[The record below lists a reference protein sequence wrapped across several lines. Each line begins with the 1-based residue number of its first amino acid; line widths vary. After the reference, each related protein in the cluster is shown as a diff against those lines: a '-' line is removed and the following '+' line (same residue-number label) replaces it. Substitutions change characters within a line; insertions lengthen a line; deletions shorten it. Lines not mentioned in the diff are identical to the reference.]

1 MMGLL
6 FFAKRVVWFFW
17 DNPRYLVMLLAFIIL
32 VLIGMQMKGCF
43 TRTPKF
49 NEDEIRRAQKAIAD
63 DSRKEMVE
71 VLVDEKVAPEQL
83 QVRAVSAMVIAPSIR
98 ASSSPTTP
106 PRSPTRAKC
115 WLSARASATTR
126 VSSSP

>member
-32 VLIGMQMKGCF
+32 VLIGMQIKGCF

-49 NEDEIRRAQKAIAD
+49 NEDEIRRAQKAIAED
-63 DSRKEMVE
+63 NRKEMVE
-71 VLVDEKVAPEQL
+71 VLAQSEVREKNIDANVAN
-83 QVRAVSAMVIAPSIR
+83 
-98 ASSSPTTP
+98 
-106 PRSPTRAKC
+106 AKVETVNAYTE
-115 WLSARASATTR
+115 ARKKYSEMSNDDLARELEAR
-126 VSSSP
+126 K

>member
-17 DNPRYLVMLLAFIIL
+17 DNPRYLVTLLAFIIL

-49 NEDEIRRAQKAIAD
+49 NEDEIRRAQKAIAED
-63 DSRKEMVE
+63 NRKEMVE
-71 VLVDEKVAPEQL
+71 VLAQSEVREKNIDANKNTISNNFCSQERRMLSQSVKL
-83 QVRAVSAMVIAPSIR
+83 RLRSASQSREKP
-98 ASSSPTTP
+98 
-106 PRSPTRAKC
+106 
-115 WLSARASATTR
+115 L
-126 VSSSP
+126 

>member
-32 VLIGMQMKGCF
+32 FLIGMQMKGCF

-49 NEDEIRRAQKAIAD
+49 TEDENHRAQKAIAD

-71 VLVDEKVAPEQL
+71 VLVESEVREKNIDANVADAKVETVNAYAEARKKYENMSMEQL
-83 QVRAVSAMVIAPSIR
+83 QTEVNE
-98 ASSSPTTP
+98 
-106 PRSPTRAKC
+106 K
-115 WLSARASATTR
+115 LK
-126 VSSSP
+126 

>member
-17 DNPRYLVMLLAFIIL
+17 DNPRYLVTLLAFIIL

-49 NEDEIRRAQKAIAD
+49 NEDEIRRAQKAIAED
-63 DSRKEMVE
+63 NRKEMVE
-71 VLVDEKVAPEQL
+71 VLAQSEVREKNIDANVANAKIETVNAYAEARKKYENMSIEQL
-83 QVRAVSAMVIAPSIR
+83 QTEVNE
-98 ASSSPTTP
+98 
-106 PRSPTRAKC
+106 K
-115 WLSARASATTR
+115 LK
-126 VSSSP
+126 